1 MQNKQQKI
9 VKFNKEFNPKEIG
22 YSIKRK
28 VTYQQILIK
37 SVFAMPAGM
46 MLHEFLIIQERDKLK
61 MLITPFGIVAEEE
74 ELKKLTDMMI
84 KSVQY
89 N

>member
-1 MQNKQQKI
+1 
-9 VKFNKEFNPKEIG
+9 
-22 YSIKRK
+22 
-28 VTYQQILIK
+28 
-37 SVFAMPAGM
+37 MPAGM